1 MKVEYI
7 DHMGS
12 DLSVVNAA
20 RCSFAKQHDE
30 FDDNK
35 DTKLINYLARHGH
48 WCYDDITE
56 ILTTSGWKFF
66 KDLQEDDLVAEVNYT
81 NEPFTFNWVKPL
93 KYHKSWYEGD
103 MYLCEGNTINYCV
116 TPNHKMLV
124 QQRRS
129 KGYKNWE
136 ITTSD
141 LVYGKDFRVATTA
154 KLNQTGEGTY
164 SLGCLYGFLLADGFL
179 IGNKIGVRLKKE
191 RKIQYLEQLLLT
203 LNIEY
208 SKTSNANN
216 VTVFKFYH
224 QLSSKLDSV
233 TNKKL
238 DVDYIQD
245 SSEYLTGIYEGYMQG
260 DGSTKHSQYTYSSS
274 SYNLF
279 NDIALL
285 STVVGHQVG
294 KVRERHLDNPNHN
307 INYLGTVSSRKLATT
322 RQALQTTVPY
332 KGNVYCVT
340 VPSGMVL
347 VRRKGKQL
355 VCGNTPF
362 AHAFV
367 TMRFKA
373 PIAVH
378 AQCGKHQ
385 IGFSMNTVSRRY
397 VSDTPELFL
406 PEFRTKP
413 EGSIKQGSGALH
425 PDNLIIQHDYFEMC
439 TSAIELYEQMIL
451 DGVAPE
457 QARFVLPQ
465 GVYTEWVWSGSLQ
478 AWARFYNQRSDT
490 HAQQEIQ
497 ELANMVN
504 DITKNLFPV
513 SWVALTKDTK

>member
-20 RCSFAKQHDE
+20 RCSFAKQHDK
-30 FDDNK
+30 FDDTN

-48 WCYDDITE
+48 W
-56 ILTTSGWKFF
+56 
-66 KDLQEDDLVAEVNYT
+66 
-81 NEPFTFNWVKPL
+81 
-93 KYHKSWYEGD
+93 
-103 MYLCEGNTINYCV
+103 
-116 TPNHKMLV
+116 
-124 QQRRS
+124 
-129 KGYKNWE
+129 
-136 ITTSD
+136 
-141 LVYGKDFRVATTA
+141 
-154 KLNQTGEGTY
+154 
-164 SLGCLYGFLLADGFL
+164 
-179 IGNKIGVRLKKE
+179 
-191 RKIQYLEQLLLT
+191 
-203 LNIEY
+203 
-208 SKTSNANN
+208 
-216 VTVFKFYH
+216 
-224 QLSSKLDSV
+224 
-233 TNKKL
+233 
-238 DVDYIQD
+238 
-245 SSEYLTGIYEGYMQG
+245 
-260 DGSTKHSQYTYSSS
+260 
-274 SYNLF
+274 
-279 NDIALL
+279 
-285 STVVGHQVG
+285 
-294 KVRERHLDNPNHN
+294 
-307 INYLGTVSSRKLATT
+307 
-322 RQALQTTVPY
+322 
-332 KGNVYCVT
+332 
-340 VPSGMVL
+340 
-347 VRRKGKQL
+347 
-355 VCGNTPF
+355 TPF

-385 IGFSMNTVSRRY
+385 IGFAMNTVSRRY

-425 PDNLIIQHDYFEMC
+425 PDNLIIHHDYFQMC

-513 SWVALTKDTK
+513 SWEALTKDTK